1 MLSWNE
7 SMWFS
12 MLAGIALKTTV
23 VLSLAALVTVLLG
36 KRSAAARHLVWTA
49 AAAGAVVL
57 PLFSVSLPALRIA
70 PVAEFAP
77 GMAVLFETAATERA
91 DSSTPHLPAQKGATV
106 ASHGARPRIDWRL
119 FAMAFWAAGAAAAF
133 TQMLLACAGMWRMR
147 RSATPSP
154 DRQLATQLATELG
167 ISQAVDVLETT
178 EACMPMTFGIMRAA
192 IFLPRDAARWN
203 DRRRRIVLL
212 HELAHVRRGDV
223 ATHQLARLALI
234 MNWWNPLAWIAW
246 REFLKERECATDD
259 LVLRYGARASDYAQ
273 HLLDVATRMRSAPVL
288 TGAAVAMAR
297 RTQLEGRLV
306 AILDPQMNRNT
317 SSRASALVAVLV
329 ALAMVAPI
337 AAVHAQEPASQS
349 VPADIDATIRAATAQ
364 KNHEMLEK
372 PAEAFEALRQY
383 DNAKKLLDAAVAIR
397 ADVAG
402 TQSVDYGVG
411 LLKLAD
417 LEKKRNRPKEAAAFY
432 AKAAQVLGDRPQ
444 AASALIYLGAMKMM
458 DKENYQQAIEYFQ
471 RALSLGGA
479 EAGPAQMWMALVRE
493 REQNPIEAET
503 LYRSALAVEQP
514 NTDEA
519 ATTMELYAR
528 FLKDQRRVEEAQSMS
543 DRASS
548 IRKAL
553 GAQPSPA
560 KSNALHIGDGVAAP
574 TLLSKVEPEYTEE
587 ARVAKYQ
594 GTVLLSVEIDAHGF
608 PGNIRIIKG
617 LGFGLGENAVTAIR
631 QWRFQPA
638 TQDGAAV
645 TVEAHIE
652 VNFRLF

>member
-1 MLSWNE
+1 
-7 SMWFS
+7 
-12 MLAGIALKTTV
+12 
-23 VLSLAALVTVLLG
+23 
-36 KRSAAARHLVWTA
+36 
-49 AAAGAVVL
+49 
-57 PLFSVSLPALRIA
+57 LRIA

-77 GMAVLFETAATERA
+77 GIAILFESAATARA
-91 DSSTPHLPAQKGATV
+91 DSSTPHLPGQQAVTV
-106 ASHGARPRIDWRL
+106 ATHRAQPRVDWRL
-119 FAMAFWAAGAAAAF
+119 LSMALWAAGAAAAF
-133 TQMLLACAGMWRMR
+133 IQMLLAWAGMWRMR
-147 RSATPSP
+147 RSAAPSP
-154 DRQLATQLATELG
+154 DRQLATQLAREMG

-178 EACMPMTFGIMRAA
+178 EACMPMTFGIVRPA

-203 DRRRRIVLL
+203 YHRRRIVLL
-212 HELAHVRRGDV
+212 HELAHVLRADV
-223 ATHQLARLALI
+223 VTHQLARLALI
-234 MNWWNPLAWIAW
+234 VNWWNPLAWIAW
-246 REFLKERECATDD
+246 REFLKERERATDD

-288 TGAAVAMAR
+288 AGAAVAMAR

-317 SSRASALVAVLV
+317 ASRASALLAVLV

-337 AAVHAQEPASQS
+337 AAVRAQDPVPQS

-383 DNAKKLLDAAVAIR
+383 DNAKKLLDAALAIR

-402 TQSVDYGVG
+402 TQSADYGLG

-417 LEKKRNRPKEAAAFY
+417 LEKMRNRPKEAAALY
-432 AKAAQVLGDRPQ
+432 AKAAQVLHDRPES
-444 AASALIYLGAMKMM
+444 ASALIYTGVMKM
-458 DKENYQQAIEYFQ
+458 DREENHQQAIEYFQ
-471 RALSLGGA
+471 RAQSLGGI
-479 EAGPAQMWMALVRE
+479 EAGPAEMWMALVRE

-528 FLKDQRRVEEAQSMS
+528 FLKDQGRVEEAQSMS

-553 GAQPSPA
+553 GAQPSPT

-574 TLLSKVEPEYTEE
+574 KLLSKVEPEYTEE

-594 GTVLLSVEIDAHGF
+594 GTVVLSVEVDPHGIA
-608 PGNIRIIKG
+608 GNIRIIKG

-631 QWRFQPA
+631 QWRFQPGIK
-638 TQDGAAV
+638 DGAAV

-652 VNFRLF
+652 VNFRLL